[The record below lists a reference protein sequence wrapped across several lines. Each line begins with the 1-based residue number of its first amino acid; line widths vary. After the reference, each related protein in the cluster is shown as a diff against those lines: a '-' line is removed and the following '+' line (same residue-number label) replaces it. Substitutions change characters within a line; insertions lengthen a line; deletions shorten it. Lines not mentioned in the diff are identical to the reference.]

1 MAIEIPITS
10 ATSQWPPQSSS
21 RRRRNTITSAT
32 TTTQTTSTH
41 TAPDIPQ
48 ESTTSSNGDSVRP
61 SAARSR
67 AQTVSQSTR
76 TLTKQWRNGY
86 EVKHKAPSYTP
97 YSLRSG
103 RTFEYRKAFA
113 FDAATQV
120 QSHEALGTNEWNQLA
135 AAASV
140 IRPGWRLRD
149 FQVDGSNIIIRRKK
163 DLVVIVPTG
172 HGKSLLWILPLLV
185 RKESISLVVTPFTSL
200 GSEGEM
206 E

>member
-1 MAIEIPITS
+1 MAIENPSSTAWPLPSS
-10 ATSQWPPQSSS
+10 AY
-21 RRRRNTITSAT
+21 RRRNTITSPV
-32 TTTQTTSTH
+32 TQTPTSNG
-41 TAPDIPQ
+41 TAPNIP
-48 ESTTSSNGDSVRP
+48 SHSTSSSTEDSVRP
-61 SAARSR
+61 LAARPRSK
-67 AQTVSQSTR
+67 TFSQNTKTS
-76 TLTKQWRNGY
+76 TKQWRNGY

-113 FDAATQV
+113 FDAVAPIQP
-120 QSHEALGTNEWNQLA
+120 HEPLGANEWDQLA

-140 IRPGWRLRD
+140 IRPGWKLRD
-149 FQVDGSNIIIRRKK
+149 FQISGSNIIIRRKK

-185 RKESISLVVTPFTSL
+185 QKESISLVVTPFTSL

-206 E
+206 K